1 MVAQPPA
8 ATQRLDK
15 WLWHARIG
23 RTRSAAAALVEK
35 GKVRVNRNKIIKPGY
50 GIKLSDVLTIAIG
63 GHVRVLKVA
72 GFAERRG
79 PPTEAQALYE
89 DLTPSGDSGATRD
102 ES

>member
-8 ATQRLDK
+8 VATQRLDK

-50 GIKLSDVLTIAIG
+50 GVKLSDVLTIAIG
-63 GHVRVLKVA
+63 GRVRVLKVA

-79 PPTEAQALYE
+79 PAAEAQTLYE
-89 DLTPSGDSGATRD
+89 DLTPSKDSGSTHK
-102 ES
+102 